1 MPVDSS
7 PQTPQAGNSPLAG
20 RVLVRP
26 STGEAELAS
35 AARFRFLLRPP
46 EEPATHGSA
55 SGSSGSIVNSGAASG
70 GEEEEEVDSG
80 LEVSE
85 EAACVTIKSIKV
97 RKCSPQFKF
106 VVCYFNVL
114 VD

>member
-46 EEPATHGSA
+46 EEPATHSGSA

-70 GEEEEEVDSG
+70 GEEEEEEVDSG

-85 EAACVTIKSIKV
+85 EAACVTRKCIKV
-97 RKCSPQFKF
+97 
-106 VVCYFNVL
+106 
-114 VD
+114 